1 MIRFFVIVF
10 ISLTPALALG
20 ESLNKTLLDAYTNSN
35 LLAQNR
41 AILRASD
48 EDVGVALSSLRPIV
62 TSKLTT
68 KKADYSRAVT
78 SSTLSSSVS
87 ISADLL
93 IFDSG
98 NKSSTFLA
106 KKQIALGARQ
116 ALKALEQ
123 NIFLEAI
130 KSRLAVTRDIEILSL
145 RIKNVKL
152 INQELLAVKD
162 RFEVGEVTRTE
173 VAQAEARLAQAKS
186 SLVEADGNLA
196 ISKELFMLAVGRYPG
211 DLIKLKDTLKLPET
225 LSDAVAYG
233 LEYHPD
239 ILRIRYEVKANEY
252 KLSAARGSFGPSMSV
267 GAQLGDSTSYDLN
280 GSVSLTIN
288 LPLYKGGQL
297 NSLLRK
303 AYSAVHASKANLRQ
317 QGLVVHKNIAQSWS
331 QLSVSKAQLSS
342 NERQISAAEIAF
354 FGVREE
360 ANLGARTTLE
370 VLDAEQVLFDAQT
383 NRVILET
390 QSQLAGYQLL
400 ASSGKLT
407 AKELNIDLENFEV
420 IDYSNSAHKAP
431 SIFSKEGRKL
441 SQILKR
447 YSN

>member
-10 ISLTPALALG
+10 ISLTPALVIG

-41 AILRASD
+41 AILRSID
-48 EDVGVALSSLRPIV
+48 EDVGVALSYLRPTV

-68 KKADYSRAVT
+68 KKSDYSRAVT
-78 SSTLSSSVS
+78 SSTLSNSAS

-106 KKQIALGARQ
+106 KKQTALGAYQ

-123 NIFLEAI
+123 NVFLEAI
-130 KSRLAVTRDIEILSL
+130 KSRLAVTRDIGILSL

-186 SLVEADGNLA
+186 SLVEAEGNLA
-196 ISKELFMLAVGRYPG
+196 ISKELFTLAVGRQPG
-211 DLIKLKDTLKLPET
+211 DLVKLKDTLELPKA
-225 LSDAVAYG
+225 LSDAVIYG

-239 ILRIRYEVKANEY
+239 ILRLKHEVKANEY
-252 KLSAARGSFGPSMSV
+252 NLMAARASFGPTMSI
-267 GAQLGDSTSYDLN
+267 GAQIGDSTSYDLN

-303 AYSAVHASKANLRQ
+303 AHSAVHASKASLRQ
-317 QGLVVHKNIAQSWS
+317 RGLVTHKNIAQSWS
-331 QLSVSKAQLSS
+331 QLSVSKSQLSS
-342 NERQISAAEIAF
+342 NERQILAAEIAF

-360 ANLGARTTLE
+360 ASLGARTTLE
-370 VLDAEQVLFDAQT
+370 VLDAEQALFDAQT

-400 ASSGKLT
+400 ASAGKLT
-407 AKELNIDLENFEV
+407 ANELNIDLENYKV
-420 IDYSNSAHKAP
+420 IDYSDSAHTAP
-431 SIFSKEGRKL
+431 SIFSQKGKKL
-441 SQILKR
+441 SKILKR